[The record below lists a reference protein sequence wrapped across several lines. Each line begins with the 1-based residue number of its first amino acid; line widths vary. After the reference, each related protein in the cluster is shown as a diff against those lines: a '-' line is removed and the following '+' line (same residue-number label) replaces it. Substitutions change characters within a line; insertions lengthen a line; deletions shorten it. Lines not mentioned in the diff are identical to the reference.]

1 MVKQTAHKAIVA
13 AITGILTLMGM
24 VFGVDFVSEYGIGEA
39 EIGAIGTVLTTIL
52 VYAIPNK
59 PKE

>member
-13 AITGILTLMGM
+13 AITGVLTLVGM
-24 VFGVDFVSEYGIGEA
+24 VFGVDFLNEYGIGEG
-39 EIGAIGTVLTTIL
+39 EIAAIGTVLTTLL
-52 VYAIPNK
+52 VYMVPNH